1 MPDNFAISA
10 GRRSPGWSNAGW
22 YGSAAKSVR
31 RILSAAGSA
40 FVTSVLLPFAVLATQ
55 GRWIL
60 LALVILDIPLQISH
74 HSFYRDDAALRGALD
89 GLEISVSGIALAL
102 LYIAWL
108 VGLSI
113 RPELFRRPTFRTSLP
128 LVLYVA
134 FVGLSVFAADDLQLF
149 SFEFWIMV
157 EMLFLYIYLINWI
170 RTRQD
175 VMFFV
180 TLLLLGMVLESLLM
194 IGLRVNG
201 GSLSAVGI
209 KLRVD
214 DADTTGVPRIGGTLG
229 SANGAA
235 TYFAALLAPALSILI
250 MRISRWYDILAA
262 GAFFLGGVGL
272 LLTFSRG
279 GWLASAIAA
288 SIVVLCGWRLLRPG
302 HKVLF
307 VFGIVFVLGF
317 LGVQKAVSD
326 RVFNEETAA
335 SRIPLMKVALRMI
348 ADHPFIG
355 VGANNY
361 TLNMDQY
368 ATRDLSGEW
377 MYAVHNRY
385 LLICAETGPGALAAF
400 LWFGMATLGRGW
412 KCWKFKDSFVSPL
425 ALGLTAGLVG
435 YAIALMF
442 EPGRGSLMMVLLL
455 VAASLIAAMHSW
467 LIAEGSPRT
476 GHARVADTYRS

>member
-1 MPDNFAISA
+1 
-10 GRRSPGWSNAGW
+10 
-22 YGSAAKSVR
+22 
-31 RILSAAGSA
+31 
-40 FVTSVLLPFAVLATQ
+40 VLLPFAVLATQ

-60 LALVILDIPLQISH
+60 LALVILDLPLQISAH
-74 HSFYRDDAALRGALD
+74 AFYQDDAAARGALG
-89 GLEISVSGIALAL
+89 GLEISVTGIALAL

-108 VGLSI
+108 VGHVI

-134 FVGLSVFAADDLQLF
+134 FVGLSAFAAQDLQLF

-157 EMLFLYIYLINWI
+157 EMLFLYIYLINWV

-180 TLLLLGMVLESLLM
+180 TLLLLGMALESVLM
-194 IGLRVNG
+194 IGLRLNG
-201 GSLSAVGI
+201 GSLSAAGI
-209 KLRVD
+209 KLHVD
-214 DADTTGVPRIGGTLG
+214 SADTTGSVPRVGGTLG

-235 TYFAALLAPALSILI
+235 TYFATLLAPALAILI

-262 GAFFLGGVGL
+262 GAFCLGGVGL

-279 GWLASAIAA
+279 GWLASAVAA
-288 SIVVLCGWRLLRPG
+288 SMVALCGWRLLQPG
-302 HKVLF
+302 HKAMF
-307 VFGIVFVLGF
+307 FFGIVFVLSF

-326 RVFNEETAA
+326 RLFDDQSAT
-335 SRIPLMKVALRMI
+335 SRIPLMEMALRMI

-368 ATRDLSGEW
+368 ATQDLSGDW

-385 LLICAETGPGALAAF
+385 LLIWAETGPGALVAF
-400 LWFGMATLGRGW
+400 LWFGIAALRRGW

-435 YAIALMF
+435 FAIAIML
-442 EPGRGSLMMVLLL
+442 EPGRGSLMMSLLL
-455 VAASLIAAMHSW
+455 VPASLIVAMHDWAVAAGTHRAGRAGMANSY
-467 LIAEGSPRT
+467 GS
-476 GHARVADTYRS
+476 